1 MKKHLLPGICTIISI
16 VFTSS
21 AFCQNEKVETNI
33 KKLMEQYKIVG
44 VSTVVVKH
52 NKIVYTHSF
61 GMKDVEHNI
70 PLSDS
75 DIFRIASISK
85 SFSATSIMQM
95 VDAGKLSLNDD
106 VSNLIGF
113 TVRNPKYPDIP
124 ITLKMLLSHTSSVN
138 DSQGYFSFDAI
149 NPTKNADYAKCYNN
163 YAPGKGYQYCNLN
176 FNMVG
181 AIIEKASGE
190 RFDVYVKNHV
200 LQPLHVYGG
209 YCVDSL
215 NKDLFATLYD
225 FDSAQQKFVPQPMAY
240 NPRSDDIKNY
250 RFGYSTPVFSPT
262 GGMKI
267 SATGLAKIMMM
278 HMNHGKYDGVSIMSS
293 KNSKLMQKKI
303 SEEEGYALAMMNVE
317 NMINGQQLT
326 GHTGVAYGLFS
337 AMFFNRKKHYGI
349 VAIINGCDGQY
360 DKGFNAA
367 VKAVVNSLYEDVV
380 R

>member
-1 MKKHLLPGICTIISI
+1 MLVAICTI
-16 VFTSS
+16 FYATSTL
-21 AFCQNEKVETNI
+21 CQNEKAESHI

-44 VSTVVVKH
+44 VSTAVVKH
-52 NKIVYTHSF
+52 NKIVYAHAF

-70 PLSDS
+70 PLNDS

-85 SFSATSIMQM
+85 SFSATAIMQL
-95 VDAGKLSLNDD
+95 AETGKLSLDDD

-113 TVRNPKYPDIP
+113 KVRNPKFPDVP
-124 ITLKMLLSHTSSVN
+124 ITLKMLLSHTSGLN

-149 NPTKNADYAKCYNN
+149 NPVKNIDYAKCYNN

-181 AIIEKASGE
+181 AIIEKKSGE
-190 RFDVYVKNHV
+190 RFDLYIKNHI
-200 LQPLHVYGG
+200 LQPLNINGG

-215 NKDLFATLYD
+215 NKDLFVTLYD
-225 FDSAQQKFVPQPMAY
+225 FDSAQQKFVAQPMAY
-240 NPRSDDIKNY
+240 NPRSDEIKNY
-250 RFGYSTPVFSPT
+250 QFGYSTPVFSPT

-278 HMNHGKYDGVSIMSS
+278 HMHHGKYNGVSIISS
-293 KNSKLMQKKI
+293 KSSKLMQTKI
-303 SEEEGYALAMMNVE
+303 SEEEGYGLAMMNVS
-317 NMINGQQLT
+317 NMIEGQQLT

-349 VAIINGCDGQY
+349 VAIINGCDGKY

-380 R
+380 K